1 MLAKLHILTGSMNAA
16 LRAHSHVLVL
26 LPDAGA
32 VAGGGEPQNVLRA
45 LLLFANSPRV

>member
-26 LPDAGA
+26 VPDAGA
-32 VAGGGEPQNVLRA
+32 AAGGGEPQNVLRA